1 MGKFTS
7 YDAPL
12 GVAGPISTRRATVDD
27 FGGDAKSFQI
37 AAKEITNFAA
47 RQTLQAESADVTA
60 TRTLQSQ
67 AMSDLTMTIAELE
80 QKAELG
86 APNFVESVQD
96 KVNQYYDKRKDSIT
110 TKKGKDAFKVSQQN
124 VLSHFTKSA
133 ITFKSASAGAKVK
146 SDFRASVNNDKN
158 TILQNPDSETFNF
171 IVENIETKI
180 YDKNG
185 AIYNGLKNAE
195 DRDTLAKE
203 TIEDLSETRVRGL
216 IRRNPEQTLI
226 DIEAGVFAD
235 TLKPEKV
242 PVLRKEAQR
251 AINAARV
258 AEEAEIKVEKT
269 RKTEEQKKTAN
280 TIFQKIITGKNSD
293 GEVVS
298 PTEIKEEILSSGL
311 PSFGVF
317 SQDKLLIKLRQI
329 TIGTN
334 KEEADA
340 TLKQVGDNYLNQI
353 ITGEK
358 GLGVDD
364 AGLPIAK
371 EKVDYTELR
380 KTILDDIFLEPF
392 MGAGSKQALLK
403 LIDNKTEIS
412 ATPLTRR
419 QEEIYKLVQTRQDR
433 NSNNLTDN
441 QIQQIIQND
450 LLLPVDGP
458 LGKNA
463 FRKMVIEQTTIQSKE
478 TTSIKEQE
486 IYNKLMLPE
495 NHRDHLSADEID
507 TQTNVTSLGIDRVE
521 KLKKIAKDIEK
532 EENKII
538 ENAVKNFSSRYK
550 SLITQ
555 SLVGKKL
562 DSSGDKR
569 YLDLQE
575 YARRAAKR
583 EVKEGRNPLD
593 LFDSANARFIGKYV
607 SQFIPT
613 QEERAAAPRATTK
626 GKLIPFIRPE
636 LFSIPPDETVTPAA
650 TATPPAT
657 AATAA
662 TAATPQNNNLRQ
674 EGETPEDYFERVN

>member
-27 FGGDAKSFQI
+27 FGGDARGFQI
-37 AAKEITNFAA
+37 ASKEITNFAA
-47 RQTLQAESADVTA
+47 KQTLRAESADVTA

-110 TKKGKDAFKVSQQN
+110 TKKGKDAFRVSQQD

-158 TILQNPDSETFNF
+158 TILQNPDPETFNF
-171 IVENIETKI
+171 IVENIKTKI

-195 DRDTLAKE
+195 DRNTLAKE

-258 AEEAEIKVEKT
+258 AEEAEIKAEKK
-269 RKTEEQKKTAN
+269 RKTEEQKEKTN

-317 SQDKLLIKLRQI
+317 SQNKLLIKLRQT

-340 TLKQVGDNYLNQI
+340 TLRQVGDNYLSQI
-353 ITGEK
+353 ITGQK
-358 GLGVDD
+358 GSGVDD

-380 KTILDDIFLEPF
+380 KTILDDPFLKPF
-392 MGAGSKQALLK
+392 MGAGSKRALLK

-419 QEEIYKLVQTRQDR
+419 QEEIYELVQTGQDK
-433 NSNNLTDN
+433 NGNDLTDN
-441 QIQQIIQND
+441 QIQQIIRND

-463 FRKMVIEQTTIQSKE
+463 FRKMVIEQTINQSNETI
-478 TTSIKEQE
+478 SIREQE
-486 IYNKLMLPE
+486 IYERIMLPKDDP
-495 NHRDHLSADEID
+495 NYLSADEID
-507 TQTNVTSLGIDRVE
+507 TQENVTRLGVDRVE
-521 KLKKIAKDIEK
+521 KLKKIAEDIEK
-532 EENKII
+532 KENKII
-538 ENAVKNFSSRYK
+538 EDAVKGFSSRYK

-555 SLVGKKL
+555 SLIGKKL

-575 YARRAAKR
+575 YARQAAKR
-583 EVKEGRNPLD
+583 EIEQGRNPLD
-593 LFDSANARFIGKYV
+593 LFNSSNARFIGKYV
-607 SQFIPT
+607 DQFVPT
-613 QEERAAAPRATTK
+613 QEERRAATMATSK
-626 GKLIPFIRPE
+626 GRIILFKRPE
-636 LFSIPPDETVTPAA
+636 LFPIPTDETVTPAA
-650 TATPPAT
+650 TPPTT
-657 AATAA
+657 APAA
-662 TAATPQNNNLRQ
+662 APQNNNLRR
-674 EGETPEDYFERVN
+674 EGETAEDYLKRVDQ

>member
-27 FGGDAKSFQI
+27 FGGDARGFQI
-37 AAKEITNFAA
+37 AAKEITNFTAK
-47 RQTLQAESADVTA
+47 QTLRAESADVTA

-110 TKKGKDAFKVSQQN
+110 TKKGKDAFRVSQQD

-158 TILQNPDSETFNF
+158 TILQNPDPETFNF

-216 IRRNPEQTLI
+216 IRRNP
-226 DIEAGVFAD
+226 
-235 TLKPEKV
+235 
-242 PVLRKEAQR
+242 AQR

-269 RKTEEQKKTAN
+269 RKTEEQKKTTN

-317 SQDKLLIKLRQI
+317 SQNKLLIKLRQT

-340 TLKQVGDNYLNQI
+340 TLRQVGDNYLSQI
-353 ITGEK
+353 ITGQK
-358 GLGVDD
+358 GSGVDD

-380 KTILDDIFLEPF
+380 KTILDDPFLEPF
-392 MGAGSKQALLK
+392 MGAGSKRALLK

-419 QEEIYKLVQTRQDR
+419 QEEIYELVQTGQDK
-433 NSNNLTDN
+433 NGNDLTDN
-441 QIQQIIQND
+441 QIQQIIRND

-463 FRKMVIEQTTIQSKE
+463 FRKMVIEQTINQSNETI
-478 TTSIKEQE
+478 SIREQE
-486 IYNKLMLPE
+486 IYERIMLPKDDP
-495 NHRDHLSADEID
+495 NYLSADEID
-507 TQTNVTSLGIDRVE
+507 TQENVTRLGVDRVE
-521 KLKKIAKDIEK
+521 KLKKIAEDIEK
-532 EENKII
+532 KENKII
-538 ENAVKNFSSRYK
+538 EDAVKGFSSRYK

-555 SLVGKKL
+555 SLIGKKL

-575 YARRAAKR
+575 YARQAAKR
-583 EVKEGRNPLD
+583 EIEQGRNPLD
-593 LFDSANARFIGKYV
+593 LFNSSNARFIGKYV
-607 SQFIPT
+607 DQFVPT
-613 QEERAAAPRATTK
+613 QEERRAATMATSK
-626 GKLIPFIRPE
+626 GRIILFKRPE
-636 LFSIPPDETVTPAA
+636 LFPIPTDETVTPAA
-650 TATPPAT
+650 TPPTT
-657 AATAA
+657 APAA
-662 TAATPQNNNLRQ
+662 APQNNNLRR
-674 EGETPEDYFERVN
+674 EGETAEDYLKRVDQ